1 MRVFVLTMLLFA
13 AACGSRPEPAHEDA
27 PTLSAAA
34 MAIPSCSPGQDAD
47 PSIPLRKSRVAKG
60 VFRASVRLE
69 VDGDLE
75 LWETPYGR
83 YWVVAEN
90 FDTFAEVLG
99 EQAVEIY
106 GDRNSGVRAGDVVLD
121 CGAHFGGFA
130 RAALGRGASMVV
142 AIDIAPE
149 NAVCLRRN
157 FAPEIAAG
165 RVIVYEKG
173 VWDRDD
179 TMVLERK
186 NHTWADRVA
195 VTGTG
200 PTVAVTTID
209 KIVAELKLPRVDF
222 IKMDIEGAE
231 RHALA
236 GAAATLTTHRPRMAI
251 ASYHEP
257 DDLDVL
263 PPLVLAAQSAYATCV
278 NGRGLGHGYT
288 TLFFKPQ

>member
-1 MRVFVLTMLLFA
+1 
-13 AACGSRPEPAHEDA
+13 
-27 PTLSAAA
+27 
-34 MAIPSCSPGQDAD
+34 MAIPSCNAERDAD
-47 PSIPLRKSRVAKG
+47 PSVKERKARVAKG
-60 VFRASVRLE
+60 VFRASQRIA

-75 LWETPYGR
+75 QWDTPYGK
-83 YWVVAEN
+83 YWVVAGN

-106 GDRNSGVRAGDVVLD
+106 GDKDRGVHAGDVVLD

-130 RAALGRGASMVV
+130 RAALDRGAKTVV

-157 FAPEIAAG
+157 FAQEIAAG

-173 VWDRDD
+173 VWDKDD

-195 VTGTG
+195 TTGAG
-200 PTVAVTTID
+200 PTVAMTTID
-209 KIVAELKLPRVDF
+209 KIVTELKLSKVDF

-231 RHALA
+231 RQALA
-236 GAAATLTTHRPRMAI
+236 GARETLKAHRPRMAI

-263 PPLVLAAQSAYATCV
+263 PPLVTGAEPAYDTCV
-278 NGRGLGHGYT
+278 SGRSLGHGYT
-288 TLFFKPQ
+288 TLFFRSR